1 MQEKETRKK
10 RCEFCGFEYY
20 PALYQYDRQKYC
32 SLKCKWRNRDVLE
45 KEKGIYKGGY
55 SRETHIRL
63 WIDAMGIADV
73 SAPCHYC
80 NEPLYPDKFVIEH
93 KKPRRELKSRDEM
106 TDISN
111 LVVSCHGCNQK
122 KGLMEYS
129 EFLESQ
135 IATGEKKAPIQV
147 AGHGV

>member
-1 MQEKETRKK
+1 MLKKCEICSKE
-10 RCEFCGFEYY
+10 
-20 PALYQYDRQKYC
+20 YQPVKFQYNRQKYC
-32 SLKCKWRNRDVLE
+32 SKTCYYKGQSILLRRR
-45 KEKGIYKGGY
+45 GIYKGGY
-55 SRETHIRL
+55 CRETHIRL

-93 KKPRRELKSRDEM
+93 KKPRNELKSRDEM
-106 TDISN
+106 MDISN
-111 LVVSCHGCNQK
+111 LVVSCHGCNKK

-135 IATGEKKAPIQV
+135 IATGDKKAPIQV